1 MITGWTVQRV
11 RGERVVFGKATV
23 RRERAVSPEATVPRA
38 RHITSVAALA
48 CLTLLAACGGGITP
62 LAPSTAPVPESRT
75 ATASNVPAGRPA
87 VSGDLSPGVT
97 DADLDALWARQLMVP
112 VEGAEPS
119 SLRNDYDAKRSGG
132 RTHRAIDVMSPKG
145 TPVLAADDGRIGRI
159 GTTPIGGNIIYA
171 TDPEERFVYY
181 YAHLDRHARGL
192 QTGQRVQKGDVIG
205 YVGTTGNAPANVPH
219 LHFQVM
225 LRGAGRAWW
234 DGPAINPWLFFVYSG
249 SANQ

>member
-1 MITGWTVQRV
+1 MIGIRTQRKQQLTRV
-11 RGERVVFGKATV
+11 RRIHKLSHIASVV
-23 RRERAVSPEATVPRA
+23 
-38 RHITSVAALA
+38 
-48 CLTLLAACGGGITP
+48 LLISLSACGGGLTP
-62 LAPSTAPVPESRT
+62 LAPSTAPTPEGRRSPSVT
-75 ATASNVPAGRPA
+75 IPSGRPA
-87 VSGDLSPGVT
+87 VSGSLSAGVT
-97 DADLDALWARQLMVP
+97 ERDLDLLWARQLMVP

-119 SLRNDYDAKRSGG
+119 ELRNDYDAKRSGG

-171 TDPEERFVYY
+171 IDPDERFVYY

-225 LRGAGRAWW
+225 LRGSGRAWW

>member
-1 MITGWTVQRV
+1 MTDVRPVQRV
-11 RGERVVFGKATV
+11 LRAFLVLRASLVLRAFSVPGVQRIACVV
-23 RRERAVSPEATVPRA
+23 
-38 RHITSVAALA
+38 ALA
-48 CLTLLAACGGGITP
+48 SLTLLVACGGGISP
-62 LAPSTAPVPESRT
+62 LAPSTVPTPEARRSSPTAPAPS
-75 ATASNVPAGRPA
+75 GRPP
-87 VSGDLSPGVT
+87 VSGELSPGVT
-97 DADLDALWARQLMVP
+97 ENHLDALWARQLMVP

-119 SLRNDYDAKRSGG
+119 QLRNDYDARRSGG

-171 TDPEERFVYY
+171 TDPDERFVYY

-234 DGPAINPWLFFVYSG
+234 DGPTINPWLFFVYSG
-249 SANQ
+249 SSNQ